1 MAPIQRNLR
10 MTLPLIALLATLL
23 TGCAGYRPVPEDT
36 PAAVIVQPINPVRM
50 SPDRQARVL
59 GVVLGGMRFPVT
71 GKAESCEFLPDVAGE
86 TVGVAAVAQLA
97 QMGDRRAIGDKA
109 ARGIAEHG
117 LFFGEDECHRQ
128 FSV

>member
-10 MTLPLIALLATLL
+10 ITLPLIALLATLL

-71 GKAESCEFLPDVAGE
+71 GKAESCEFLRVEIPWWGEAWIIGPPEFATLEGTSCADLPDFSINRDP
-86 TVGVAAVAQLA
+86 VG
-97 QMGDRRAIGDKA
+97 
-109 ARGIAEHG
+109 
-117 LFFGEDECHRQ
+117 
-128 FSV
+128 